1 MSGSAVTN
9 RKLDESGAGW
19 APFRGWSVLFDPPG
33 AAPAPSLLSLDPAAV
48 EAEPAYGVLAQI
60 ATDLVDL
67 TVASASVELVVLPA
81 STYHVT
87 ICDGLAED
95 RVAANDEASQQLLDE
110 LPASLADWATALD
123 FAAPHL
129 WRLLA
134 AAQGAHVLDVDSIEV
149 RGHAVVAALSAARDT
164 PGESDDALVDARDAL
179 LARLGEHHGADV
191 GSPWRPHVTLA
202 YLRRRED
209 GALLAS
215 RLAHL
220 GPQARDDVAPLTFSS
235 ASLYAFTDMVTYWRL
250 PTPEP
255 ATIGAP

>member
-48 EAEPAYGVLAQI
+48 EAAPAYGVLARV
-60 ATDLVDL
+60 ATDLVER
-67 TVASASVELVVLPA
+67 TAASAPVELVALPA

-95 RVAANDEASQQLLDE
+95 RVAADDEASRQLLGE
-110 LPASLADWATALD
+110 LPDSLADWPTALD

-134 AAQGAHVLDVDSIEV
+134 AAQGTHVLDVDAIEV
-149 RGHAVVAALSAARDT
+149 RGHAVVAALSAASDT
-164 PGESDDALVDARDAL
+164 PGESDDVLVDARDAL
-179 LARLGEHHGADV
+179 LVRLGEHHGANF
-191 GSPWRPHVTLA
+191 GSPWQPHVTLA

-209 GALLAS
+209 GPLLAP

-220 GPQARDDVAPLTFSS
+220 GPQARNDVGPLTFSG
-235 ASLYAFTDMVTYWRL
+235 ASLYAFTDMATYWRL

-255 ATIGAP
+255 ATIGTP